1 MPNKAAKQRIQK
13 RALLNK
19 KLAKEGRTSNQHK
32 KWLAKEGDKPKN
44 SFSRR

>member
-1 MPNKAAKQRIQK
+1 MPNKAAKQRKQK

-32 KWLAKEGDKPKN
+32 KWLAIVGDK
-44 SFSRR
+44 SELRRNI